1 MKPSDYTI
9 YAVCIQN
16 EKVRYEAQSKIIPI
30 MGGAC
35 NIVDAERRALRKQGY
50 MFDDEGAFIS
60 SLNRRWGELSCVH
73 WMLLN
78 AEEANIGNA
87 QYRRNWIE
95 PKSGWYAED
104 VLYVPEPA
112 VFSCTLE
119 QQFYGGHSEF
129 DAPAITRELAD
140 TGAWVFTRE
149 EIDKLWAQN
158 LFIGCNMARGPKQH
172 YKQFMTTLFVCLLP
186 IWEKHKE
193 HFLSIEGYDK
203 RALAF
208 IAERLLTGL
217 VLYRDKFFPGMN
229 IETAPIGFIH

>member
-1 MKPSDYTI
+1 MKSSDYTI

-16 EKVRYEAQSKIIPI
+16 EKVRYEAQSKIVPI

-35 NIVDAERRALRKQGY
+35 NIVDAERRVLREQGY
-50 MFDDEGAFIS
+50 VFDDEGAFLS
-60 SLNRRWGELSCVH
+60 SMNRRWGELSCIH
-73 WMLLN
+73 WILLN

-87 QYRRNWIE
+87 QYRRNWLE
-95 PKSGWYAED
+95 PKDGWYAEN

-112 VFSCTLE
+112 VFTCTLE
-119 QQFYGGHSEF
+119 QQFYGGHSDF
-129 DAPAITRELAD
+129 NAPAITRELAD
-140 TGAWVFTRE
+140 TGAWAFTRE

-158 LFIGCNMARGPKQH
+158 LFIGCNMARGPKQY
-172 YKQFMTTLFVCLLP
+172 YKQFMATLFVCLLP

-193 HFLSIEGYDK
+193 NFLSIEGYDK

-217 VLYRDKFFPGMN
+217 VLYRDKFFPTMT